1 MSKLPRFHNKHI
13 EKRKYSNSLLA
24 KSISSKV
31 RFSNKT
37 FFNVNLRGS
46 RLRSCSFKNIKIV
59 LSDFSGVI
67 LNKNRF
73 TNVHFEKCVFY
84 AAIFRDCRFKNCT
97 FEKCIFINTNTESLN
112 HSILDCSKKYNF
124 YEMKIPDD
132 LKDQLT
138 EYRNIPI
145 LQKNRLLHLKGG
157 RINTATLFIL
167 LSKISKYKLLNGLK
181 KIYIEEQSKVKIL
194 STFKLLEEIKNLVDT
209 NTAFKQNNGALPHPI
224 ERLDS

>member
-1 MSKLPRFHNKHI
+1 MFI
-13 EKRKYSNSLLA
+13 QKY
-24 KSISSKV
+24 
-31 RFSNKT
+31 
-37 FFNVNLRGS
+37 
-46 RLRSCSFKNIKIV
+46 KIV

-73 TNVHFEKCVFY
+73 TNVHFKKCVFY

-145 LQKNRLLHLKGG
+145 LQKNRLLHLKGEES
-157 RINTATLFIL
+157 IPQPYSFSYPKYPNT
-167 LSKISKYKLLNGLK
+167 SC
-181 KIYIEEQSKVKIL
+181 
-194 STFKLLEEIKNLVDT
+194 
-209 NTAFKQNNGALPHPI
+209 
-224 ERLDS
+224 

>member
-73 TNVHFEKCVFY
+73 TNVHFKSAYFMLLFLEIV
-84 AAIFRDCRFKNCT
+84 A
-97 FEKCIFINTNTESLN
+97 L
-112 HSILDCSKKYNF
+112 
-124 YEMKIPDD
+124 KIA
-132 LKDQLT
+132 
-138 EYRNIPI
+138 
-145 LQKNRLLHLKGG
+145 HLK
-157 RINTATLFIL
+157 NAFL
-167 LSKISKYKLLNGLK
+167 LIQIQK
-181 KIYIEEQSKVKIL
+181 
-194 STFKLLEEIKNLVDT
+194 
-209 NTAFKQNNGALPHPI
+209 A
-224 ERLDS
+224 

>member
-1 MSKLPRFHNKHI
+1 MFTSKSAYFM
-13 EKRKYSNSLLA
+13 LLFLEIVA
-24 KSISSKV
+24 LKIAHLK
-31 RFSNKT
+31 NA
-37 FFNVNLRGS
+37 FF
-46 RLRSCSFKNIKIV
+46 
-59 LSDFSGVI
+59 
-67 LNKNRF
+67 
-73 TNVHFEKCVFY
+73 
-84 AAIFRDCRFKNCT
+84 
-97 FEKCIFINTNTESLN
+97 NTNTESLN

-157 RINTATLFIL
+157 SHTATLFIL

>member
-73 TNVHFEKCVFY
+73 TNVHFKKCVFY

-112 HSILDCSKKYNF
+112 HSILD
-124 YEMKIPDD
+124 
-132 LKDQLT
+132 
-138 EYRNIPI
+138 
-145 LQKNRLLHLKGG
+145 
-157 RINTATLFIL
+157 
-167 LSKISKYKLLNGLK
+167 LSLIH
-181 KIYIEEQSKVKIL
+181 I
-194 STFKLLEEIKNLVDT
+194 
-209 NTAFKQNNGALPHPI
+209 
-224 ERLDS
+224 

>member
-73 TNVHFEKCVFY
+73 TNVNFKKCVFY
-84 AAIFRDCRFKNCT
+84 DAIFRDCCFKNFT
-97 FEKCIFINTNTESLN
+97 FYKCILKNINLHRTN
-112 HSILDCSKKYNF
+112 IK
-124 YEMKIPDD
+124 
-132 LKDQLT
+132 
-138 EYRNIPI
+138 
-145 LQKNRLLHLKGG
+145 LQRKN
-157 RINTATLFIL
+157 
-167 LSKISKYKLLNGLK
+167 
-181 KIYIEEQSKVKIL
+181 
-194 STFKLLEEIKNLVDT
+194 
-209 NTAFKQNNGALPHPI
+209 
-224 ERLDS
+224 